1 MLIFQSK
8 SHNILRET
16 YENFAID
23 TEIYNFFY
31 GIVQNRCFLFEKKNS
46 IKLFIIFELQFK
58 YSYRIPKSS
67 FQDFFF
73 FRTLVF
79 NKKLIY

>member
-31 GIVQNRCFLFEKKNS
+31 GIVQNRCFLFEKKKIHQTIHN
-46 IKLFIIFELQFK
+46 IWTPIQ
-58 YSYRIPKSS
+58 
-67 FQDFFF
+67 
-73 FRTLVF
+73 V
-79 NKKLIY
+79 LI